1 MGTPDR
7 YKTDSESTAFGSV
20 DFGNTSSDH
29 AVQIRD
35 TLLISSFVRR
45 LRSRPL
51 RLKNRLQF
59 VTDSFL
65 AVSVNGL
72 QSQSTGLGYVLSG
85 SVSKRCIIAACKG
98 ESC

>member
-1 MGTPDR
+1 LGTKDR
-7 YKTDSESTAFGSV
+7 YKTDDESTALGSV

-35 TLLISSFVRR
+35 TLLIFSFVRR

-65 AVSVNGL
+65 AFYSVISSVSVNGL
-72 QSQSTGLGYVLSG
+72 GL
-85 SVSKRCIIAACKG
+85 CFDEAAFDQ
-98 ESC
+98 